1 MERIDDLQLKGLKI
15 IQDTELFCFGID
27 AVLLADFVSPKK
39 GARVAD
45 LGTGTGILPLLL
57 YGRQPEIT
65 VDAIELQEK
74 LARIARKSIA
84 LNGLESRIRI
94 INGDIKDACS
104 LLGDGYD
111 VVVSNPPYDK
121 ATAAV
126 LSMDESHRIA
136 RFETKITLEELCDSA
151 ARLLRPC
158 GRFYMIHRVSRMAEI
173 FETLR
178 ACRLEPKELRF
189 IHSRVTSEPVCML
202 LSASKDGRPAL
213 RVLPPLIVH
222 EADGSE
228 TPEIRKIYNRNGER

>member
-27 AVLLADFVSPKK
+27 AVLLADFASPKK
-39 GARVAD
+39 GARIAD

-65 VDAIELQEK
+65 VDAIEIQEK
-74 LARIARKSIA
+74 LARTAHKSIA
-84 LNGLESRIRI
+84 LNGLASRIRI
-94 INGDIKDACS
+94 INGDIKDAYS

-111 VVVSNPPYDK
+111 IVVSNPPYDK
-121 ATAAV
+121 ANAAIP
-126 LSMDESHRIA
+126 SMNESHRIA
-136 RFETKITLEELCDSA
+136 RFETKITLEELCACA

-158 GRFYMIHRVSRMAEI
+158 GRFCMIHRVSRMAEI
-173 FETLR
+173 FKTLR

-202 LSASKDGRPAL
+202 ISASKDGRPAL

-228 TPEIRKIYNRNGER
+228 TPEIRKIYNRNGEI